1 MELGN
6 LHQPSRIEGFLHKA
20 RFLTII
26 CQMISEYVKIFKEP
40 EKILSKQLVNNYI
53 KQTVAKYVAPKR
65 FLIV

>member
-6 LHQPSRIEGFLHKA
+6 LHQPSRIEGFLN
-20 RFLTII
+20 I

-53 KQTVAKYVAPKR
+53 KQTVVKYVTPKQ